1 MLGELAERLNDRLA
15 EEEPG
20 QPRQVENYKIHLS
33 DTLPGAGQV
42 SILAVMEAP
51 IGFGDEDGEE
61 LQRSLPTVEGMHS
74 YRIK

>member
-15 EEEPG
+15 EEGAG
-20 QPRQVENYKIHLS
+20 QPRQVENFHLS
-33 DTLPGAGQV
+33 DTLPGGGQV

>member
-1 MLGELAERLNDRLA
+1 MTGWQRRSLVNLGRW
-15 EEEPG
+15 
-20 QPRQVENYKIHLS
+20 KTTKFHLS
-33 DTLPGAGQV
+33 DTLPGGQV

>member
-15 EEEPG
+15 EEGAG
-20 QPRQVENYKIHLS
+20 QPRQVENYKI
-33 DTLPGAGQV
+33 DTLPGGQV